1 MQFNNKVASLKL
13 DNGYTVVVRKN
24 TPATTVGA
32 EYEFELVP
40 MNSII
45 SDDKIGYCTK
55 DDITELIRESSS
67 LPSK

>member
-1 MQFNNKVASLKL
+1 MQFNNKIAKLKL

-32 EYEFELVP
+32 EYEFELIP
-40 MNSII
+40 INSII
-45 SDDKIGYCTK
+45 SDDRIGYCNEE
-55 DDITELIRESSS
+55 DITELIRESSS